1 MHGRLCIKE
10 QNLAKG
16 KNKTMEQD
24 KQTKMSPEK
33 AAAIRVLSTAK
44 ELFVLMSLCTKMPFV
59 MCDPETF
66 DDEVFIYE
74 KEEDIKRE
82 GKRFIDQKIPL
93 QIAKLEKQQFL
104 SFYTN
109 LFTMGVNCVVLNGYM
124 PGEFK
129 LQLADMVKKPGGNLP
144 QGQVWVENAGLH
156 LTAIYFMQEVRR
168 QKLPELTDELKEM
181 QEEILADYG
190 KGTYI
195 AAFHENN
202 GVPLLK
208 QTNGDAYQPIF
219 TDVVEFRK
227 FNKDNQYKAA
237 VVEAAKIP
245 GVLAAE
251 AKGVVVNP
259 FGVNLQLPITRKQD
273 PAKPEKK
280 PGGAENE

>member
-1 MHGRLCIKE
+1 
-10 QNLAKG
+10 
-16 KNKTMEQD
+16 MEEK
-24 KQTKMSPEK
+24 KQVKMSPEK
-33 AAAIRVLSTAK
+33 AAAVRVLSTSK

-82 GKRFIDQKIPL
+82 GQRFVDQKIPL
-93 QIAKLEKQQFL
+93 QIAKVENKQL
-104 SFYTN
+104 LNFYSN

-129 LQLADMVKKPGGNLP
+129 LQLADMVNRPGSNMPEGK
-144 QGQVWVENAGLH
+144 VWIENAGLH
-156 LTAIYFMQEVRR
+156 LTALYFMQEVRR
-168 QKLPELTDELKEM
+168 QKLSELTDELKSM

-190 KGTYI
+190 RGTYI
-195 AAFHENN
+195 AAIHENN

-208 QTNGDAYQPIF
+208 QSNGDAYQPIF
-219 TDVVEFRK
+219 TDVIEFRK
-227 FNKDNQYKAA
+227 FNKDNKFKAA

-245 GVLAAE
+245 NVLAAE

-259 FGVNLQLPITRKQD
+259 FGVNLQLPITRKQAA
-273 PAKPEKK
+273 PAPKTDEEKT
-280 PGGAENE
+280 E